1 MSQTSNFVVSPVFV
15 KALWVS
21 EASMQEQA
29 MASRKQRQTLGQ
41 SVWDVCA
48 TGSRILSVTVVEQPY
63 QSSTEMAGKFCSS

>member
-29 MASRKQRQTLGQ
+29 HGVKEAEADSGQ

-48 TGSRILSVTVVEQPY
+48 TGLRILSVTVVGQPY